1 MAKLSRPGFWTNADH
16 SNPEAKWIER
26 ATYDQLKR
34 ELPALMKEYNLD
46 EVTVIRS
53 KRGEWGDYF
62 VKFTVNVKGKLV
74 AGNSGWL

>member
-1 MAKLSRPGFWTNADH
+1 
-16 SNPEAKWIER
+16 
-26 ATYDQLKR
+26 
-34 ELPALMKEYNLD
+34 MKEYNLD